1 MANKKQLTTSGVILI
16 ATVLLIVT
24 AVYISNIEKQSTEQ
38 DQISNQREN
47 TEESTTQTV
56 TSTLQDGTYDTV
68 GSYQSPGGLEKI
80 AVTLTL
86 KDGVVTDANVQ
97 SKAVSSD
104 GEKFQK
110 RFIGGYK
117 TEVVGKKLD
126 DINLSQVSGSSLTP
140 NGFNDAVKDIQQQAQ
155 A

>member
-16 ATVLLIVT
+16 ATALLIIT
-24 AVYISNIEKQSTEQ
+24 AVYISNSEKQSTDK
-38 DQISNQREN
+38 DQISNQQDSI
-47 TEESTTQTV
+47 EESTTQTA
-56 TSTLQDGTYDTV
+56 TSTFQDGTYNTV

-86 KDGVVTDANVQ
+86 KDGVVTDTNVQ

-117 TEVVGKKLD
+117 NEVVGKKLD
-126 DINLSQVSGSSLTP
+126 DINLSQISGSSLTP
-140 NGFNDAVKDIQQQAQ
+140 KGFNDAIKDIQKQAQ
-155 A
+155 V